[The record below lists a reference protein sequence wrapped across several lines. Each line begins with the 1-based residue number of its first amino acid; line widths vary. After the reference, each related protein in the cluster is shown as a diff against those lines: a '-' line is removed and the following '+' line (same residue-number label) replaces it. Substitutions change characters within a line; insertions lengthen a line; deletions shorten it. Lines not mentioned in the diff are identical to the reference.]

1 MSLSADK
8 KSIQKLQRIIVDA
21 LEDVKAVQLLVFNTE
36 AFPEAP
42 DSWGAMFVPGGPA
55 DAAGLKPGDVVVE
68 FNAQAIGDEG
78 DLRSREAALPPGT
91 KVQVRALRVG
101 VEFVTEVEL
110 IQRPKAQR

>member
-1 MSLSADK
+1 MGAEYAVAPASPAADGTV
-8 KSIQKLQRIIVDA
+8 QQRGAQIA
-21 LEDVKAVQLLVFNTE
+21 LLL
-36 AFPEAP
+36 
-42 DSWGAMFVPGGPA
+42 PGGPA